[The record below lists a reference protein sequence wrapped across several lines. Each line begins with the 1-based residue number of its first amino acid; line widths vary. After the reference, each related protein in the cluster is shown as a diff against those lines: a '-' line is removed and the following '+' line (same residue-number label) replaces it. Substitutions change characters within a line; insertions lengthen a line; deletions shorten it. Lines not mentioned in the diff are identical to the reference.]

1 MNYKHLLFWRHR
13 PDGDMVKPRDAM
25 QKLMPHIM
33 RTRAEACIYYRQ
45 CLDLTTAMEFIK
57 TYNAKFPDQRLTIF
71 ILILTAMIRTARKYP
86 HLNRFIAGKK
96 LYTRNSLQISYVVKR
111 ALTIEGTETLV
122 KQTFA
127 PDATLGDVAY
137 QVDSAVNGI
146 KRGKDSST
154 DALMNLFLKL
164 PGLIISA
171 IITLGKLLNHTGLM
185 PAGII
190 ISDPLCTSAIV
201 ANIGS
206 IGAGAPFH
214 HLYEWGT
221 ASLFLVIGRFRQN
234 PDNGKTEV
242 EVTFTMDERI
252 ADGYYFAQAVQY
264 FQELVEAPERLQL
277 HPDEV
282 RTDG

>member
-1 MNYKHLLFWRHR
+1 
-13 PDGDMVKPRDAM
+13 MVKPRDAM

-45 CLDLTTAMEFIK
+45 RLDLTTAMEFIK

-277 HPDEV
+277 HPDEA